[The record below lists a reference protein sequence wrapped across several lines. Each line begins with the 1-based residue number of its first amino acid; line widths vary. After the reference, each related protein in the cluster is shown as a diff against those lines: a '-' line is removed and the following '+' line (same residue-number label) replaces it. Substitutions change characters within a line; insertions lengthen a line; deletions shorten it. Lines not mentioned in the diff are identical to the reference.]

1 MTNFG
6 EWRGELPPFPGRD
19 KIPMLLLLQPPH
31 FNQLFSLMGSLSMIK
46 IKNEEGGEVPDTK
59 AQIMSRRVWEIL
71 LLLPTNP
78 EIKQKLQVSHAS
90 FNLVQLYCKLLVTYN
105 LPIDI

>member
-1 MTNFG
+1 M
-6 EWRGELPPFPGRD
+6 PPFPGRD

-31 FNQLFSLMGSLSMIK
+31 FNQLFSLMSSLSK
-46 IKNEEGGEVPDTK
+46 IKTRSEDGGEVPDTK

-78 EIKQKLQVSHAS
+78 ETKQKLQVSM
-90 FNLVQLYCKLLVTYN
+90 K
-105 LPIDI
+105 